1 MGGNPDVDPP
11 FFFMKPASAILQNG
25 EIMPYPPGTSNL
37 HHEVELVVAMAM
49 GGKNIP
55 PEKVNDMIFGY
66 AVGLDMTKRDV
77 QNEAK
82 KKGQPWDMAKAFDF
96 SAPCSS
102 ITPEMYTGVVAK
114 GKIQCKVND
123 TVRQEADLSDMIW
136 GVPQIVHYLSQ
147 LVEVF
152 PGDLIFTGT
161 PAGRRAGR
169 QGRQARSHDRGIG
182 AAADRDRLSAVCAAA
197 TGVPS
202 GRERLAC
209 GSAHPLQEPDHAHLR
224 GLPVGGDV
232 TARGDTLAV
241 VLEVFVGE
249 PEHFGVREGRAPLQ
263 SLLNVRRVEDEVLGD
278 HPVLVRTK

>member
-1 MGGNPDVDPP
+1 MSDYAFAAAPVVSLLSMSTKPFPVRRIYCVGQNYKDHAKEMGGNPDVDPP
-11 FFFMKPASAILQNG
+11 FFFTKPASAILQNG

-77 QNEAK
+77 QNEAR

-123 TVRQEADLSDMIW
+123 TVCQEADLSDMIW
-136 GVPQIVHYLSQ
+136 GVPQIVHYLSR

-161 PAGRRAGR
+161 PAGVGPVVKGDKLEATIAGLEPLLIE
-169 QGRQARSHDRGIG
+169 IG
-182 AAADRDRLSAVCAAA
+182 
-197 TGVPS
+197 
-202 GRERLAC
+202 
-209 GSAHPLQEPDHAHLR
+209 
-224 GLPVGGDV
+224 
-232 TARGDTLAV
+232 
-241 VLEVFVGE
+241 
-249 PEHFGVREGRAPLQ
+249 
-263 SLLNVRRVEDEVLGD
+263 
-278 HPVLVRTK
+278 

>member
-1 MGGNPDVDPP
+1 MSDYAFAAAPVVSLLSMSTKPFPVRRIYCVGQNYKDHAKEMGGNPDVDPP
-11 FFFMKPASAILQNG
+11 FFFTKPASPILQNG

-77 QNEAK
+77 QNEAR

-136 GVPQIVHYLSQ
+136 GVPQIVHYLSR

-161 PAGRRAGR
+161 PAGVGPVVKGDKLEATIAGLEPLLIE
-169 QGRQARSHDRGIG
+169 IG
-182 AAADRDRLSAVCAAA
+182 
-197 TGVPS
+197 
-202 GRERLAC
+202 
-209 GSAHPLQEPDHAHLR
+209 
-224 GLPVGGDV
+224 
-232 TARGDTLAV
+232 
-241 VLEVFVGE
+241 
-249 PEHFGVREGRAPLQ
+249 
-263 SLLNVRRVEDEVLGD
+263 
-278 HPVLVRTK
+278 